1 LVLNVGILVSG
12 RGSNMEALIKADKEG
27 KLGNAK
33 VVVVLSDRKDA
44 PAIEKARALD
54 TEAICIPVTSV
65 GARMTPDEEDLFVG
79 ELKKRDV
86 GLVCLAGFMKI
97 ICHSILTEYTGKI
110 LNIHPSLLPSFRG
123 LNVHKRVLEY
133 GVRYSG
139 CTVHFVTPD
148 VDEGSIILQASVPV
162 KQDDTPDMLAD
173 RVLEEEHRIYP
184 LAVKLFS
191 EGRLSIE
198 GRRVLIEGWDKNE

>member
-1 LVLNVGILVSG
+1 MVLNVGILVSG